1 MAEDAPRMA
10 AEPLA
15 RLTAGSFASMVRVYR
30 KGSDMNRYAI
40 RLLAAFTLL
49 VASSAAAFAAG
60 PQPKVVIPEVK
71 QVFGTVV
78 EGEPVVREFALR
90 NEGDAP
96 LILER
101 VATG

>member
-1 MAEDAPRMA
+1 
-10 AEPLA
+10 
-15 RLTAGSFASMVRVYR
+15 
-30 KGSDMNRYAI
+30 MNRYAI
-40 RLLAAFTLL
+40 HLLAAFTLL
-49 VASSAAAFAAG
+49 VVSSAAAFAAG

-78 EGEPVVREFALR
+78 EGETVVREFALR
-90 NEGDAP
+90 NGGDAP

>member
-1 MAEDAPRMA
+1 M
-10 AEPLA
+10 
-15 RLTAGSFASMVRVYR
+15 
-30 KGSDMNRYAI
+30 KRYAI
-40 RLLAAFTLL
+40 NLLAVFSLL
-49 VASSAAAFAAG
+49 VVFSAAAFATG

-71 QVFGTVV
+71 QIFGTVV